1 MMVTLPCQ
9 AFQSRLGRNHWNLT
23 SEETP
28 AGCVKES
35 HQPLSADS
43 ILFRIE
49 NNQFLQC
56 CTHSIVSCTHPS
68 YRYCRTDHLTHSS
81 HHDHYCEMYLTTP
94 IISSGKLASLALL
107 LLGLHPSAVNSV
119 TFDCKQ
125 VVIGDVKL
133 DLSPLTGPHSV
144 SMLQRTPTAIKNTT
158 FTIDICK
165 PLYKSGDKPKS
176 AECPNGSR
184 GKTRQHFTALS

>member
-1 MMVTLPCQ
+1 M
-9 AFQSRLGRNHWNLT
+9 
-23 SEETP
+23 
-28 AGCVKES
+28 
-35 HQPLSADS
+35 
-43 ILFRIE
+43 
-49 NNQFLQC
+49 QF
-56 CTHSIVSCTHPS
+56 
-68 YRYCRTDHLTHSS
+68 
-81 HHDHYCEMYLTTP
+81 TTP
-94 IISSGKLASLALL
+94 LTSSGKLASLAFL
-107 LLGLHPSAVNSV
+107 LLGLHPSVVNSV

-158 FTIDICK
+158 FTLDICK

-184 GKTRQHFTALS
+184 GKMGRLFEQIQDHTTHDIIQFARSSDSTILKSWTSRYLKMYGQSLANSYTKDEGGSSTRNTHACATPPPMLTQIAKAYDWSSMAGYTRA

>member
-1 MMVTLPCQ
+1 M
-9 AFQSRLGRNHWNLT
+9 
-23 SEETP
+23 
-28 AGCVKES
+28 
-35 HQPLSADS
+35 
-43 ILFRIE
+43 
-49 NNQFLQC
+49 QF
-56 CTHSIVSCTHPS
+56 
-68 YRYCRTDHLTHSS
+68 
-81 HHDHYCEMYLTTP
+81 TTP
-94 IISSGKLASLALL
+94 ITFSGKLASLALL

-184 GKTRQHFTALS
+184 GKMGRHFEQIQDHTTHDIIQYARSSDSITPKSSMSRYPKMCGLSLESFYMKDEDGNSTRNIHGCATLRQMLMQIGKDYD

>member
-1 MMVTLPCQ
+1 MHFT
-9 AFQSRLGRNHWNLT
+9 T
-23 SEETP
+23 SIT
-28 AGCVKES
+28 
-35 HQPLSADS
+35 
-43 ILFRIE
+43 
-49 NNQFLQC
+49 
-56 CTHSIVSCTHPS
+56 
-68 YRYCRTDHLTHSS
+68 
-81 HHDHYCEMYLTTP
+81 
-94 IISSGKLASLALL
+94 SSGKLASLAFL
-107 LLGLHPSAVNSV
+107 LLGFHPSAVNSV

-158 FTIDICK
+158 FTLDICK

-184 GKTRQHFTALS
+184 GKWDDFSSKYKITRLMTSYSLRARAILPS